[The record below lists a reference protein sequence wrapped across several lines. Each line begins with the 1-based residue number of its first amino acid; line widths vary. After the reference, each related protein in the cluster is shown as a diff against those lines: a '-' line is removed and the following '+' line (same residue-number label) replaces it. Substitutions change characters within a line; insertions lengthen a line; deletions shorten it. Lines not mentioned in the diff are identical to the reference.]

1 MIGFTFKYFFKEM
14 KKNISMIGAI
24 TSALLLLSLIL
35 SMFYNKTLNPPLS
48 TDNITEFYI
57 GLFRATVLL
66 VFMLIC
72 IYLIVYS
79 ANYYNKVHSRILGLL
94 KIFGHT
100 NQEIVVFFVIQ
111 LVIILVVSFILFIEG
126 C

>member
-1 MIGFTFKYFFKEM
+1 M
-14 KKNISMIGAI
+14 
-24 TSALLLLSLIL
+24 
-35 SMFYNKTLNPPLS
+35 
-48 TDNITEFYI
+48 D
-57 GLFRATVLL
+57 LFRSTVLL

-111 LVIILVVSFILFIEG
+111 LVIILVVSLILFTLLRIVVTPLLFKFISFYLHEHVDTAPSRIS
-126 C
+126 

>member
-14 KKNISMIGAI
+14 KKNISMIGVI
-24 TSALLLLSLIL
+24 TGSLLLLSLIL
-35 SMFYNKTLNPPLS
+35 SMFYNTTLNPNLNMDDL
-48 TDNITEFYI
+48 TAFFMD
-57 GLFRATVLL
+57 LFRSTVLL

-100 NQEIVVFFVIQ
+100 NQEIVVF
-111 LVIILVVSFILFIEG
+111 L
-126 C
+126 